1 MELYVGV
8 LAVALVLST
17 FLSPLLALVPSV
29 GEEWV
34 PYLPKAEDVSLS
46 VKVNVDTANVYVS
59 IVFPSA
65 GYRVSDWGE
74 PTGLENAYVV
84 DVKIERWTGPSAQV
98 ITTLSHEYRIE
109 KLRPGHYSF
118 TFSVWGKPIK
128 QVSFQIEQQTP
139 TTDTAIIAVA
149 AILSSIIAYLAWKIL
164 RVYLSHG

>member
-1 MELYVGV
+1 MGLYVGV

-17 FLSPLLALVPSV
+17 FLPPLLALVPSV
-29 GEEWV
+29 DEEWV

-46 VKVNVDTANVYVS
+46 VKVDGDTANVYVS

-98 ITTLSHEYRIE
+98 ITTLGHEYRIE
-109 KLRPGHYSF
+109 NLRPGHYSF
-118 TFSVWGKPIK
+118 TFSAWGKPIK
-128 QVSFQIEQQTP
+128 QVSFQIKQQTP
-139 TTDTAIIAVA
+139 TTNTAIISIA
-149 AILSSIIAYLAWKIL
+149 AILSPITAYLAWKIFTIL
-164 RVYLSHG
+164 KKGC

>member
-1 MELYVGV
+1 MELYVDV

-34 PYLPKAEDVSLS
+34 PYLPKAEDVNLS
-46 VKVNVDTANVYVS
+46 VNVDGDTANVYVS

-74 PTGLENAYVV
+74 PTGIENAYVV

-98 ITTLSHEYRIE
+98 ITTLSHQYRIE
-109 KLRPGHYSF
+109 KLRPGRYSF
-118 TFSVWGKPIK
+118 TFSAWGKPIK

-139 TTDTAIIAVA
+139 TTNTAIISIA

-164 RVYLSHG
+164 HVHLSR

>member
-1 MELYVGV
+1 MELYVDV

-34 PYLPKAEDVSLS
+34 PYLPKAEDVNLS
-46 VKVNVDTANVYVS
+46 VNVDGDTANVYVS

-74 PTGLENAYVV
+74 PTHVGNAYVV

-98 ITTLSHEYRIE
+98 ITTLSHQYRIE
-109 KLRPGHYSF
+109 KLRPGRYSF

-128 QVSFQIEQQTP
+128 QISFQIEQQTP
-139 TTDTAIIAVA
+139 TTNTTIVAIA

-164 RVYLSHG
+164 HVHLSR